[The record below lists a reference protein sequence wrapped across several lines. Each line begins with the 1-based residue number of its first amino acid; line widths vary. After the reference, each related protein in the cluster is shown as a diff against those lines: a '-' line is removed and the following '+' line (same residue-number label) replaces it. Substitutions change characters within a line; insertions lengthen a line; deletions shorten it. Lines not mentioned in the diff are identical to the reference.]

1 MTLYIIRDDTVMA
14 YASAPAR
21 GSEDELRVRSAKE
34 IEASRLTN
42 AQMAAIW
49 NALPGTAPVA
59 KFKDRKTAVQRLWAA
74 FGQLPVSSAPAG
86 GSPGPSAGSKQ
97 ARVIGLLQRPEGATI
112 DEIASA
118 MGWQR
123 HTVRGLISGA
133 LKKRLG
139 LDIVSEEDGSGPV
152 LPDQRRPIGCTM
164 STGEDFGTALAGLT

>member
-1 MTLYIIRDDTVMA
+1 MTLYMIRGDTVTA
-14 YASAPAR
+14 YASPPAR
-21 GSEDELRVRSAKE
+21 GSEDELRVRSANE

-86 GSPGPSAGSKQ
+86 GSAGPRAGSKQ
-97 ARVIGLLQRPEGATI
+97 AWVIGLLQRPEGATI

-133 LKKRLG
+133 LKKKLG
-139 LDIVSEEDGSGPV
+139 LHVLSEETDRGRLYRISES
-152 LPDQRRPIGCTM
+152 RSAAR
-164 STGEDFGTALAGLT
+164 